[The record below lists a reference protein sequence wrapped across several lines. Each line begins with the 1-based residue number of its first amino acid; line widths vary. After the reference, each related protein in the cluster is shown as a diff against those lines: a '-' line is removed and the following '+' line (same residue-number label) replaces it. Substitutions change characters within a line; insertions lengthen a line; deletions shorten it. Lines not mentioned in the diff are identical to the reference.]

1 MKADSS
7 KVSLFIAKSLDGY
20 IATNE
25 ESLEWLFKT
34 EGEGDAGYSEFYET
48 IDTVV
53 MGRRTY
59 DWIIHKENENF
70 PYKDKKCYVF
80 STTTTG
86 TNEFVE
92 FINEDILHFTKRIK
106 EIGVGNIW
114 IVGGG
119 ELLQFFMKE
128 KLVDELIITI
138 APILIGRG
146 IPLFRENDFE
156 TELILK
162 DVKQFNQ
169 FAQLYYEL
177 K

>member
-1 MKADSS
+1 MKKDS
-7 KVSLFIAKSLDGY
+7 KVILFIAESLDGY
-20 IATNE
+20 IATSE

-34 EGEGDAGYSEFYET
+34 VGEGDAGYTEFYET
-48 IDTVV
+48 IDTVI

-59 DWIIHKENENF
+59 DWIIQKENENF

-80 STTTTG
+80 SRTTTG
-86 TNEFVE
+86 RNEFVE
-92 FINEDILHFTKRIK
+92 FINEDILHFTQRIK
-106 EIGVGNIW
+106 ENSEGNIW

-138 APILIGRG
+138 APTLIGRG
-146 IPLFRENDFE
+146 IPLFRENDLE